1 MAELTSG
8 SVQQLLEVLEH
19 AQRNHQRN
27 VPFPTAYHDAVRD
40 VSNRHRVTYQTIGD
54 FRRRLGLR
62 DIGEYLDL
70 ITRWL
75 RGDPEPLRR
84 RIKQHSTPGVH
95 GLIDQFFRS
104 GGLATFKAEV
114 PTTVSGDDRT
124 TRSVTAQSQSRP
136 SGAEELRLSLS
147 PELRRLLSLAHL
159 AKVAPTLE
167 ETAMVLL
174 KQGFE
179 AEKQRIWEFLNT
191 TLGHP

>member
-1 MAELTSG
+1 MAELTTS

-27 VPFPTAYHDAVRD
+27 IPFPTAYHDAVRD

-62 DIGEYLDL
+62 DISEYLDL

-75 RGDPEPLRR
+75 RGDHEPLQR

-95 GLIDQFFRS
+95 GFIDQFFRN
-104 GGLATFKAEV
+104 GGLATFKADV
-114 PTTVSGDDRT
+114 PATAPDDDRT
-124 TRSVTAQSQSRP
+124 ARSVTAQSQST
-136 SGAEELRLSLS
+136 STDAEELRLSLS
-147 PELRRLLSLAHL
+147 PELCRLLSLAHL

-167 ETAMVLL
+167 ETALVLL
-174 KQGFE
+174 KRGFE
-179 AEKQRIWEFLNT
+179 VEKQRIWEFLNT